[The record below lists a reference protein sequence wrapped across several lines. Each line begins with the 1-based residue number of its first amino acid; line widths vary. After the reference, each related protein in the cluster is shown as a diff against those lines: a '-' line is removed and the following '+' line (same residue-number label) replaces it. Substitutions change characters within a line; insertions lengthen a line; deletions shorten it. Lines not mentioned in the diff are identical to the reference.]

1 MGEQNGYCV
10 SSSAPQYPTPEEK
23 AEMDARSVYVGN
35 VSVQY
40 ISFLT
45 VALTGNELTV
55 LTLCLQVDYQST
67 AEELGQHFQACGP
80 INRVTILCDKF
91 TGSPKG

>member
-1 MGEQNGYCV
+1 MF
-10 SSSAPQYPTPEEK
+10 SSAPQYPTPEEK

-35 VSVQY
+35 VSAQC

-45 VALTGNELTV
+45 AHKSALTGNELMV